1 MVRSGVRSG
10 RLIRGPL
17 RPQFKKTFVPRH
29 PFDITL
35 SEALFP
41 KVVPAIDDSAL
52 TAVSSNYNKKPKLVL
67 IIITLRCAFC

>member
-10 RLIRGPL
+10 RLIRGPV

-35 SEALFP
+35 SEVAFP
-41 KVVPAIDDSAL
+41 NVVPPIDDSAL
-52 TAVSSNYNKKPKLVL
+52 TTVNFVL
-67 IIITLRCAFC
+67 NFPILYEILLKHHH